1 MTEVSYTKHRKL
13 LGACHRGDRQMG
25 GMYKTF
31 IKKKV
36 HPPETS
42 ILVTASS
49 MLLGNTCD
57 LDQTT
62 TLSASVFS
70 PIRRR
75 LALPICPGYRG
86 NNGMPGKH
94 FGKQEKYS
102 SSGSF
107 PPGGHLCETLGLCPL
122 LARLLTGIF
131 PLLLLQLPAHTQAAG
146 GPLGGQACSKGAVA
160 QMTGLPWAA
169 SSSPTP
175 VPLDPGVWASRGKPA
190 HNESPGPFPHGRSTE
205 PALKREILKI

>member
-1 MTEVSYTKHRKL
+1 MGPFPPCGRSAVLGPSRFSPWCPSWRVTLTEVSYTKHRKL

-25 GMYKTF
+25 SMYKTF

-49 MLLGNTCD
+49 MLPGNTCD

-62 TLSASVFS
+62 TLSASIFS

-107 PPGGHLCETLGLCPL
+107 PPEGHLCETLGLCPL
-122 LARLLTGIF
+122 LARLNRHFSPCCCCSCLPTHR
-131 PLLLLQLPAHTQAAG
+131 LQGAHWEDRPAARE
-146 GPLGGQACSKGAVA
+146 
-160 QMTGLPWAA
+160 PWH
-169 SSSPTP
+169 
-175 VPLDPGVWASRGKPA
+175 R
-190 HNESPGPFPHGRSTE
+190 
-205 PALKREILKI
+205 